1 MEERNVVNDKLKNVV
16 SKKIKTTMVGA
27 VSALEREFGLTYNK
41 ESNDYTVGNNGETIG
56 INELVECIKNI
67 RDDIFDIGNNQ
78 LRMMN
83 SEIDEY
89 FVVKPRMYVTQFK
102 VTGE

>member
-1 MEERNVVNDKLKNVV
+1 MDVNDKLKNVV

-27 VSALEREFGLTYNK
+27 VSALEQEFGLTYNK
-41 ESNDYTVGNNGETIG
+41 ENNDYVVNNDIKTIG
-56 INELVECIKNI
+56 INELVERIKNV

-78 LRMMN
+78 LRMIN

-89 FVVKPRMYVTQFK
+89 FVVKPRMYVTKFN
-102 VTGE
+102 VIGD

>member
-1 MEERNVVNDKLKNVV
+1 MDVNEKLKNVV

-41 ESNDYTVGNNGETIG
+41 ETNDYVVENNGEAIG
-56 INELVECIKNI
+56 INALVECIKNV

-89 FVVKPRMYVTQFK
+89 FIVKPRMYVTKF
-102 VTGE
+102 TIIGD